1 MRTLRRGYFRVGP
14 NSGEGGGL
22 RDRGPFVGWL
32 SAATFEEMDEPV
44 DPHLTPYLDTV
55 ERLAV
60 LAVGA
65 DDLGQT
71 VPTCP
76 DWTAHDV
83 FAHLAGLAEDW
94 VEGRLEPYG
103 SDEWAAA
110 QVERLRGREIDEIVD
125 RLRVAASQ
133 FGGLESPLGLTPA
146 RWGFSDAVTHEA
158 DLRPVL
164 VPGTRVPPDAVSL
177 ATAGA
182 VSRWRHHISSAGLGP
197 MVVEAVGL
205 RSWNVG
211 DPGEGDLRVTA
222 EPYELFRGL
231 FGRRT
236 RRQFEAWAWS
246 GDPSEILD
254 LGLPTPFSWA
264 DADVVD

>member
-1 MRTLRRGYFRVGP
+1 MG
-14 NSGEGGGL
+14 
-22 RDRGPFVGWL
+22 
-32 SAATFEEMDEPV
+32 EPV

-55 ERLAV
+55 ERVIALA
-60 LAVGA
+60 LSA
-65 DDLGQT
+65 DGLDRT

-83 FAHLAGLAEDW
+83 LAHLAGLAEDW

-110 QVERLRGREIDEIVD
+110 QVERLRGCDVDEIVA
-125 RLRVAASQ
+125 RLRAAAGQ
-133 FGGLESPLGLTPA
+133 FGGLQSPLGLTAA

-158 DLRPVL
+158 DLRPL
-164 VPGTRVPPDAVSL
+164 LAPGIRVPDDAVAL

-182 VSRWRHHISSAGLGP
+182 VSRWRHHVASAGFGP
-197 MVVEAVGL
+197 MVVEATGL

-211 DPGEGDLRVTA
+211 EPGDGDLRVAT

-236 RRQFEAWAWS
+236 RRQFETWEWS
-246 GDPSEILD
+246 DDPSEVLD
-254 LGLPTPFSWA
+254 LGLPTPFDWA

>member
-1 MRTLRRGYFRVGP
+1 MT
-14 NSGEGGGL
+14 
-22 RDRGPFVGWL
+22 DRN
-32 SAATFEEMDEPV
+32 
-44 DPHLTPYLDTV
+44 DPHLAPYLDTV
-55 ERLAV
+55 ERVVALA
-60 LAVGA
+60 LAA
-65 DDLGQT
+65 DDLERT

-83 FAHLAGLAEDW
+83 LAHLAGLAEDW
-94 VEGRLEPYG
+94 VDGRLEPYG
-103 SDEWAAA
+103 SDEWAQA
-110 QVERLRGREIDEIVD
+110 QVERLRGCPVEEIVE

-158 DLRPVL
+158 DLRPL
-164 VPGTRVPPDAVSL
+164 LAPGTRVPDDAVAL

-182 VSRWRHHISSAGLGP
+182 VSRWRHHVSSAGLGP
-197 MVVEAVGL
+197 MVVEATGL

-211 DPGEGDLRVTA
+211 EPGVGDLHVTA

-236 RRQFEAWAWS
+236 RRQFEAWEWS
-246 GDPSEILD
+246 GDPSEVLD
-254 LGLPTPFSWA
+254 LGLPVPFDWA
-264 DADVVD
+264 DADVID

>member
-1 MRTLRRGYFRVGP
+1 M
-14 NSGEGGGL
+14 GE
-22 RDRGPFVGWL
+22 RD
-32 SAATFEEMDEPV
+32 

-55 ERLAV
+55 ERVIDLA
-60 LAVGA
+60 LDA
-65 DDLGQT
+65 DTLGRT

-83 FAHLAGLAEDW
+83 LAHLAGLAEDW

-110 QVERLRGREIDEIVD
+110 QVERLRGCPVDEIVE
-125 RLRVAASQ
+125 RLRAAASQ

-158 DLRPVL
+158 DLRPL
-164 VPGTRVPPDAVSL
+164 LAPGTRVPDDAVAL

-182 VSRWRHHISSAGLGP
+182 VSRWRHHVSTSGLGP
-197 MVVEAVGL
+197 MVIEAVGL

-211 DPGEGDLRVTA
+211 EPGDDDLRVSA
-222 EPYELFRGL
+222 APYELFRGL

-236 RRQFEAWAWS
+236 RRQFEAWDWS
-246 GDPSEILD
+246 GDPRDILD
-254 LGLPTPFSWA
+254 GGLPTPFSWA
-264 DADVVD
+264 DHDIVD